1 MAFQILIN
9 KLKKKKKEILKLQ
22 GNSLKNRPLL
32 TKSCGRGL
40 ESPSFGLSC
49 CWVNHCYPD
58 YEFKFY
64 LSIRL
69 SIYLP
74 IYLYIYI
81 YICLTVFLSSCLS
94 LYLLTYLSLSLSIYA
109 FTYVWQYF
117 QESQKAKLPL
127 RQWVI
132 FLNLVWKAQ
141 GTDFQRDTMMVDC
154 KVDGKNQ
161 GESFA
166 SKAGIVN
173 IWLTN
178 VFSGY
183 LNTINLKIIPSH
195 ELFERRFRKYSGN
208 KSLSSPYKYRSHP
221 LRSITKDCSVIP
233 VCPHIKSDL
242 RHPDNFWK
250 FNTEDRGKLIL
261 KNIFCLVC
269 LWGWWFQAKPVFF
282 FNIFNG
288 NKKNN
293 SCQ

>member
-1 MAFQILIN
+1 MAVTHIICPKEDWNHRPLVYRAVELTTVILIM
-9 KLKKKKKEILKLQ
+9 
-22 GNSLKNRPLL
+22 NS
-32 TKSCGRGL
+32 
-40 ESPSFGLSC
+40 SFI
-49 CWVNHCYPD
+49 
-58 YEFKFY
+58 Y
-64 LSIRL
+64 LSVYL

-208 KSLSSPYKYRSHP
+208 KSLSSPYKYKVNHKR
-221 LRSITKDCSVIP
+221 L
-233 VCPHIKSDL
+233 
-242 RHPDNFWK
+242 
-250 FNTEDRGKLIL
+250 
-261 KNIFCLVC
+261 
-269 LWGWWFQAKPVFF
+269 
-282 FNIFNG
+282 
-288 NKKNN
+288 
-293 SCQ
+293 